1 MRKSYWAMR
10 SRLFSAS
17 RRRWVLRSME
27 ASRSLAVVIHRPSS
41 FFSLPLSMGSLCSL
55 GRSGL
60 MLVRCSMI
68 FDSGLVSS
76 QW

>member
-1 MRKSYWAMR
+1 MR
-10 SRLFSAS
+10 SKLFSAS
-17 RRRWVLRSME
+17 RRKWVLRSME
-27 ASRSLAVVIHRPSS
+27 ASRSLAVFIHRPSS

-60 MLVRCSMI
+60 MLDRCSMI

-76 QW
+76 QWYTR

>member
-1 MRKSYWAMR
+1 MRC
-10 SRLFSAS
+10 RLFSAS
-17 RRRWVLRSME
+17 WRRWVLRSIE
-27 ASRSLAVVIHRPSS
+27 ASNWLAVFTHRPSS
-41 FFSLPLSMGSLCSL
+41 FFSWPLSSGIWCWL

-60 MLVRCSMI
+60 IWVRCSMI